1 MVSAAKF
8 GKAERELRPARVY
21 GAGASGLLITCQI

>member
-8 GKAERELRPARVY
+8 GKAERELRPARIY
-21 GAGASGLLITCQI
+21 GAGASGMWI

>member
-8 GKAERELRPARVY
+8 GKAERELRPARIY
-21 GAGASGLLITCQI
+21 GAGASGLWI